1 MVLALLSIHLSAFT
15 CALYAADPS
24 GVGFQ
29 NIDPVVGECLSGGHK
44 AASSGNFDEAIKM
57 FSACAEKHPN
67 SAAAHFFLGMAFLHK
82 KETEKATGELK
93 KASQLDPNNM
103 EAAVMLGRLYTMDEQ
118 KRGLARELLE
128 RALTAE
134 PHRDDVRFDL
144 ARVYALTGEEKKS
157 LQEFQRIF
165 ADEPRYG
172 LYHTEFAKILIAA
185 GEKKAARSHLQR
197 AIVIAPDF
205 EPAKK
210 LLESL
215 DREEKGAAPQEEK
228 KWN

>member
-44 AASSGNFDEAIKM
+44 AASSGNFDEAIKI

-67 SAAAHFFLGMAFLHK
+67 SAVAHFFLGMAYLHK

-103 EAAVMLGRLYTMDEQ
+103 EAAVMLGRLYSLDEQ

-157 LQEFQRIF
+157 LQEFHRGFLPMSQGMGNFSISSGSFPEWLGIESPPIPWVRMV
-165 ADEPRYG
+165 A
-172 LYHTEFAKILIAA
+172 EFL
-185 GEKKAARSHLQR
+185 SSC
-197 AIVIAPDF
+197 P
-205 EPAKK
+205 
-210 LLESL
+210 
-215 DREEKGAAPQEEK
+215 
-228 KWN
+228 